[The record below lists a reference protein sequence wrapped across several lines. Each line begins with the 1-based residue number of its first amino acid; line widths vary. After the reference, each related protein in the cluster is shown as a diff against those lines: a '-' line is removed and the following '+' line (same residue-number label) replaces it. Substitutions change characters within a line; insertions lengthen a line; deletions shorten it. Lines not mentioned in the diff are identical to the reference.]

1 MSDFTIPQMDRYHI
15 IEQLGEG
22 GMATVYKA
30 HDDRLQREV
39 AIKFIRRG
47 AVPPELLETVLKR
60 FEREAMSLA
69 KLTHPNIVPVI
80 DYGEHDGLPY
90 LVMVYLQGGTLRT
103 KTGHPILYS
112 QAARWLAPIARA
124 LDYAHRRNLIHRD
137 VKPGNILFTEDGEP
151 MLTDFGIAKILDV
164 ETSTSLTGT
173 GVGIGTPKYMAPEQW
188 MGKVLPQ
195 TDQYSL
201 GVVFFELVTG
211 KPPYDADSTT
221 AILIKQTTEP
231 LPHPKEFVPDLPDEV
246 EQVLFKALAKDPA
259 ERYPDMG
266 RFAAVLEALK
276 ELRKEEVQEETI
288 MAPGA
293 GVEQPQTQGQGQVS
307 EELAILPVADTVT
320 KITPPPGMKVAASTS
335 LPSSLVAGGMDGEG
349 PRVDVAQERISQPL
363 TSSAEDLAQQGLTI
377 GMPLLLGGMAIL
389 GILVVAI
396 IGVFI
401 FGSRLLPQK
410 SSEITTEQA
419 VVATPTI
426 VKQAAIATQLPPET
440 PFLAG
445 TPILTGTPL
454 QTEALTLGI
463 GSTQVSSVD
472 SMDMVYVPAGDFLMG
487 SNDGA
492 DDEKPQQKVNLDAF
506 WIDKT
511 EVINAMYARCLQAGA
526 CKSTASGRTI
536 LSGFENY
543 PVVVDNWEMAQAYCE
558 WAGRRLPT
566 EVEWEKAA
574 RGTDGRTSPWGEG
587 IKCENANYV
596 NCTGKVQPV
605 GSYPSY
611 ASPYGALDMAGNV
624 WEWVADLYPESSE
637 HIIKGG
643 DWQVLAWGM
652 RSALR
657 GGGGNI
663 CQKGSFLW
671 GGSWESLVGRDCSR
685 AWTWEYRTVHA
696 TIGFR
701 CAISP

>member
-1 MSDFTIPQMDRYHI
+1 
-15 IEQLGEG
+15 
-22 GMATVYKA
+22 
-30 HDDRLQREV
+30 
-39 AIKFIRRG
+39 
-47 AVPPELLETVLKR
+47 
-60 FEREAMSLA
+60 
-69 KLTHPNIVPVI
+69 
-80 DYGEHDGLPY
+80 
-90 LVMVYLQGGTLRT
+90 
-103 KTGHPILYS
+103 
-112 QAARWLAPIARA
+112 
-124 LDYAHRRNLIHRD
+124 

-151 MLTDFGIAKILDV
+151 MLADFGIAKILDV

-201 GVVFFELVTG
+201 GVIFFELVTG
-211 KPPYDADSTT
+211 KLPYDADTTT

-246 EQVLFKALAKDPA
+246 AQVLFKALAKDPA

-266 RFAAVLEALK
+266 KFAAVLEALK
-276 ELRKEEVQEETI
+276 ELKKEEAQEETI

-293 GVEQPQTQGQGQVS
+293 GVEQPQTQGLGQVS
-307 EELAILPVADTVT
+307 EKLAMPPVAETGT
-320 KITPPPGMKVAASTS
+320 RKTPLPEMKVAVSTS
-335 LPSSLVAGGMDGEG
+335 LPSSLVVGGMDSEG
-349 PRVDVAQERISQPL
+349 SRVDVAQERISQPL
-363 TSSAEDLAQQGLTI
+363 TSSAEGLAQQGLTI

-389 GILVVAI
+389 GILVVTI

-401 FGSRLLPQK
+401 FGPRLLPQK
-410 SSEITTEQA
+410 SSETTTEQA

-454 QTEALTLGI
+454 QTEVLTLDI

-472 SMDMVYVPAGDFLMG
+472 SMEMVYVPAGDFLMG

-492 DDEKPQQKVNLDAF
+492 EDEKPQQKVNLDAF

-511 EVINAMYARCLQAGA
+511 EVIDAMYARCLQAGV
-526 CKSTASGRTI
+526 CKSTISGRTT

-543 PVVVDNWEMAQAYCE
+543 PVVVDNWEMAQTYCE

-587 IKCENANYV
+587 AKCENANYV
-596 NCTGKVQPV
+596 NCTGKVQPI

-624 WEWVADLYPESSE
+624 WEWVSDLYPESSE

-643 DWQVLAWGM
+643 DWRVLAWGM

-663 CQKGSFLW
+663 CQKGSSLW
-671 GGSWESLVGRDCSR
+671 GGSWDYLVGGDCSR
-685 AWTWEYRTVHA
+685 AWTWEYRTVRA

-701 CAISP
+701 CALSP

>member
-1 MSDFTIPQMDRYHI
+1 MSDFTVPKMDRYHI
-15 IEQLGEG
+15 IDQLGEG

-30 HDDRLQREV
+30 YDDRLKREV

-60 FEREAMSLA
+60 FEREAISLA

-80 DYGEHDGLPY
+80 DYGDYEGLPY
-90 LVMVYLQGGTLRT
+90 LVMVYLQGGTLKT
-103 KTGHPILYS
+103 KTGHPIVYS

-201 GVVFFELVTG
+201 GVVLFELVTG
-211 KPPYDADSTT
+211 RPPYDADTTT

-246 EQVLFKALAKDPA
+246 VQVLFTGLAKNPA

-266 RFAAVLEALK
+266 KFAAVLEALK

-293 GVEQPQTQGQGQVS
+293 GVEQHQTQGLGQVS
-307 EELAILPVADTVT
+307 EELAIPPVAKTVT
-320 KITPPPGMKVAASTS
+320 RKTPPPEMKVAASISTPSSTAVERLGSEDRQADVAPEQVSQSMLRSEEGLAQEKLTLS
-335 LPSSLVAGGMDGEG
+335 LPFLMV
-349 PRVDVAQERISQPL
+349 
-363 TSSAEDLAQQGLTI
+363 
-377 GMPLLLGGMAIL
+377 GMAIL
-389 GILVVAI
+389 GIFVVAI
-396 IGVFI
+396 VGVFI
-401 FGSRLLPQK
+401 FGPKLFSRTP
-410 SSEITTEQA
+410 SETITKQVAVAIPTVVMQEVTE
-419 VVATPTI
+419 
-426 VKQAAIATQLPPET
+426 TQLP
-440 PFLAG
+440 AG
-445 TPILTGTPL
+445 AST
-454 QTEALTLGI
+454 QTEASILTETPIQTEVLLLGI
-463 GSTQVSSVD
+463 GSTQVSTVD
-472 SMDMVYVPAGDFLMG
+472 NMEMVYVPAGDFLMG

-492 DDEKPQQKVNLDAF
+492 DDEKPQHQVSLDAF

-511 EVINAMYARCLQAGA
+511 EVTNAMYASCLQVGV
-526 CKSTASGRTI
+526 CKLTASGRTT
-536 LSGFENY
+536 LAGFEKY
-543 PVVVDNWEMAQAYCE
+543 PVVVDNLEMAQAYCE

-566 EVEWEKAA
+566 EAEWEKAA
-574 RGTDGRTSPWGEG
+574 RGMDGHTSPWGEG
-587 IKCENANYV
+587 IKCEKANYG

-611 ASPYGALDMAGNV
+611 ASPYDVEDMAGNV
-624 WEWVADLYPESSE
+624 WEWVADLYPKTSE

-663 CQKGSFLW
+663 CQKGPLLW
-671 GGSWESLVGRDCSR
+671 GGSWDYLVGRDCSQ

-696 TIGFR
+696 SIGFR
-701 CAISP
+701 CALSP